1 MFEWIL
7 CNINDAMR
15 ERVTS
20 QRFLLVCRLPTAFQS
35 CDKNYNASFK
45 GFMVSNHNHDHNS
58 HHKITFPSLY
68 TLRFKARYFFSI
80 PNLSWPHL
88 WFYVSCHDIQFFNS
102 HGICDNEIV
111 KEGLKKS
118 GIFPDLVKPTNSL
131 KWEY

>member
-1 MFEWIL
+1 MNGFYVILMMQWEREWRHRDSYWFAACL
-7 CNINDAMR
+7 PPF
-15 ERVTS
+15 RVAT
-20 QRFLLVCRLPTAFQS
+20 RITMHHLKVL
-35 CDKNYNASFK
+35 
-45 GFMVSNHNHDHNS
+45 SNHNHDHNS

-80 PNLSWPHL
+80 SNLSWRHL

-111 KEGLKKS
+111 KDGLKKS